1 MIAFLRGTILHK
13 TEDSLILDVHDVG
26 YRLMI
31 TKTYSSETKT
41 GDTVEL
47 FVHHY
52 VREDVND
59 LYGFKEQAEL
69 VLFEKLIS
77 VSGVGP
83 KSALAILSLAPAQAL
98 HQAIVQGDDSL
109 LTKVSGIGGKT
120 AQRIIL
126 ELRGKLDQLMTG
138 GGSTYS
144 EELEALV
151 SLGYSVAQAREALQK
166 VDAQITDSGERIRQA
181 LQYM

>member
-1 MIAFLRGTILHK
+1 MIAFLCGTILSK
-13 TEDSLILDVHDVG
+13 TDDSLILDVHDIG

-31 TKTYSSETKT
+31 TKTCSSETKT
-41 GDTVEL
+41 GQSLEL

-52 VREDVND
+52 IREDVND

-69 VLFEKLIS
+69 LLFEKLIS

-83 KSALAILSLAPAQAL
+83 KSALAILSLAPAASL

-120 AQRIIL
+120 AQRIVL
-126 ELRGKLDQLMTG
+126 ELRGKLDQLMTTS
-138 GGSTYS
+138 GSAHS

-151 SLGYSVAQAREALQK
+151 SLGYSVTQAREALQK
-166 VDAQITDSGERIRQA
+166 VDSHITDSGERIRQA